1 MLSRSQTPTG
11 PPGPREGPR
20 PLPAPSGLQGLAVR
34 MGPPPRGSPGPV
46 AVRLP
51 ASGPARVLPRRGVVA
66 TPTLRLGPAGSRAS
80 GRGLA
85 RPSSRPRPRRRH
97 LSTDGL
103 SGPDATAAARP
114 APVLATGARASLVPA
129 ADPPRGPLHDPRF
142 FSSLVS
148 QRAPHFPRLSR

>member
-20 PLPAPSGLQGLAVR
+20 PLPEPSGLQGLAVS
-34 MGPPPRGSPGPV
+34 MGPPPRGRAGPV
-46 AVRLP
+46 AVRLT

-66 TPTLRLGPAGSRAS
+66 TPTHRPGPAGSRAA

-85 RPSSRPRPRRRH
+85 RPSSRPRARRRH
-97 LSTDGL
+97 LSTDRL

-114 APVLATGARASLVPA
+114 APALATGARASLVPA
-129 ADPPRGPLHDPRF
+129 ADPPRGPLHGPRSF
-142 FSSLVS
+142 NSLVS
-148 QRAPHFPRLSR
+148 QRPPHSPRLPR